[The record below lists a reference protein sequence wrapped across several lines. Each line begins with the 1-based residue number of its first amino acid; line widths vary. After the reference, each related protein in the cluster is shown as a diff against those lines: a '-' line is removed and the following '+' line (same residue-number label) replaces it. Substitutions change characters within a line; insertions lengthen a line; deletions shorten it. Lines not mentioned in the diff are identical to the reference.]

1 MKPVDSGGDSPF
13 VVLSTCGSAEE
24 ARQLATTL
32 VEEFLAACVNAVPQV
47 ESVYRWQGKVERASE
62 WLLVIKTTAAKLP
75 ALQSRLKELHSHEL
89 PECIAF
95 RADAGT
101 EEYMG
106 WIAESVKRS
115 THE

>member
-24 ARQLATTL
+24 ARTLASAL
-32 VEEFLAACVNAVPQV
+32 VEEFLAACVNVVPQV
-47 ESVYRWQGKVERASE
+47 ESVYRWHGKVERASE

-75 ALQSRLKELHSHEL
+75 ALQSRLKELHSYEL
-89 PECIAF
+89 PECIAL
-95 RADAGT
+95 RVAAGS
-101 EEYMG
+101 EEYLG

-115 THE
+115 PDE